1 MATESIVKN
10 EGPKYSEMLIQL
22 VQEFDKQLPEE
33 LTFEETLEVGIDAWN
48 LANNKEFLVSRD
60 LYEKELKAYKDYKII
75 DEMVEFKIEKFPK
88 FNNVIVDYSMINN
101 TLQIKTQTQ
110 ENRFNSIIKQMMNV
124 KTKND

>member
-110 ENRFNSIIKQMMNV
+110 ENRFNSIMQQMVNV